1 MGIHV
6 RTRVKNNGNSSIYLD
21 IAFKNERKT
30 IFLKALEILPETTQ
44 YNKAHNKKVLQVVES
59 QKADYLLQLQ
69 KNNYDFSI
77 FNPPKSEIITDW
89 MEDFIAEYTKKDL
102 RNIRGVYNKFKL
114 FLKANKCEKLTFSNL
129 TPHFIEKFMSHLEDI
144 STGEG
149 SSSYYKRFK
158 KMIFSAYKDR
168 VLKENILLDV
178 TKKLNGV
185 AKKKETLTKEE
196 LKLLSNTP
204 FRNKEI
210 TDAFIFCC
218 ATGLSWCDIK
228 ALEFKDIEIEICK
241 VSYFRLKNQSR
252 THTKTIV
259 YFPDFIQKLLKERM
273 GKSGKIFDLPSN
285 NNANDNLV
293 QWLELAGIDKKIT
306 WHCARHTYGTIVVK
320 DSKNIFLTA
329 KLMGHSSTKHTMRY
343 LSPDEN
349 QLIESSKSFQLF

>member
-1 MGIHV
+1 MGIQV
-6 RTRVKNNGNSSIYLD
+6 RTRTKSNGNSSIYLD

-77 FNPPKSEIITDW
+77 FNTPKSEIITDW
-89 MEDFIAEYTKKDL
+89 MEDYIAEYTKKDL
-102 RNIRGVYNKFKL
+102 RNIKGVYNKFKL
-114 FLKANKCEKLTFSNL
+114 FLKANNCEKLTFSNL

-149 SSSYYKRFK
+149 ASSYYKRFK

-204 FRNKEI
+204 FRNKEV

-228 ALEFKDIEIEICK
+228 NIQFKNINLTSCQ
-241 VSYFRLKNQSR
+241 LKYYR
-252 THTKTIV
+252 IKTSGKSNEEVLV
-259 YFPDFIQKLLKERM
+259 YFPENIKNMLISRWGMPGFV
-273 GKSGKIFDLPSN
+273 FDLPSN
-285 NNANDNLV
+285 NNANDNLKE
-293 QWLELAGIDKKIT
+293 WLKIAGIDKKIT

-329 KLMGHSSTKHTMRY
+329 KLMGHSTTKHTMRY
-343 LSPDEN
+343 LSPDES
-349 QLIESSKSFQLF
+349 QLIESSKSFEIF

>member
-1 MGIHV
+1 MGIQV
-6 RTRVKNNGNSSIYLD
+6 RTRRKSNGNSSIYLD

-44 YNKAHNKKVLQVVES
+44 YNKAHNKRVLQVVES

-89 MEDFIAEYTKKDL
+89 MEEFIAEYTKKDL

-114 FLKANKCEKLTFSNL
+114 FLKANNCEKLTFSNL

-149 SSSYYKRFK
+149 ASSYYKRFK

-185 AKKKETLTKEE
+185 ANKKETLTIEE
-196 LKLLSNTP
+196 LKILSNTP
-204 FRNKEI
+204 YRNKEV
-210 TDAFIFCC
+210 TDAFLFCC
-218 ATGLSWCDIK
+218 ATGLSWCDVKCIQ
-228 ALEFKDIEIEICK
+228 
-241 VSYFRLKNQSR
+241 FRNFDLSSSSLKYSR
-252 THTKTIV
+252 QKTAGKSNEEVLV
-259 YFPDFIQKLLKERM
+259 YFPENIKNMLISRW
-273 GKSGKIFDLPSN
+273 KSSGLVFDLPSN

-320 DSKNIFLTA
+320 DSGNIFLTA

-343 LSPDEN
+343 LSPDKN